1 MVSIASRAGQLQYSH
16 WSLGVLAATRL
27 ESHVPRKY
35 GVVWIVVPI
44 SLVSFGARKFQGEV
58 YQHDVQRDGQIAM
71 RSPGRLKCRRNH
83 ILSGLLPIEP

>member
-1 MVSIASRAGQLQYSH
+1 MTGSAFVAELTPTKS
-16 WSLGVLAATRL
+16 VLL
-27 ESHVPRKY
+27 
-35 GVVWIVVPI
+35 VWIVVPI